1 MKRLLVFVFLLP
13 TCFFSQNN
21 NTNVKIETGNKSVGQ
36 QLNEQRDKQGSY
48 YNGNG
53 EYLIVEI
60 GNSFRTNVD
69 KMEKDA
75 LEKAKEI
82 ATSKGAYSYKKINS
96 DKTKFSVGKFAEVKV
111 TIQLVDE
118 KGNPYLDK
126 EEGKENAKKKLLE
139 LNELKNQ
146 GIITQEEYD
155 KAAAPHKKILLG
167 L

>member
-1 MKRLLVFVFLLP
+1 MLMLP
-13 TCFFSQNN
+13 ACFFSQNN
-21 NTNVKIETGNKSVGQ
+21 NTNVKIETGNKSAFQ

-53 EYLIVEI
+53 EYIIVEI
-60 GNSFRTNVD
+60 GNTFKTNVD

-75 LEKAKEI
+75 LEKAKQI
-82 ATSKGAYSYKKINS
+82 AISKGAYSYKKIFA
-96 DKTKFSVGKFAEVKV
+96 DKTKASFGKFAQVKV

-118 KGNPYLDK
+118 KGNPSLDK

-139 LNELKNQ
+139 LKQFKDE